1 MARKLTM
8 RQHKFAVEYVA
19 NGGNGTQAAKAAGYG
34 EAGAHVLASQTLRN
48 PKVQQAIAQ
57 AEARIIRRIK
67 VTPEKVMGDL
77 EEARAKAMT
86 VDQVGAAIR
95 ATELQGKQIG
105 MFVDRS
111 VNINVDLNGSHIE
124 ALAALVDARQA
135 TQSGDDDDD

>member
-77 EEARAKAMT
+77 EEARDDGRPGG
-86 VDQVGAAIR
+86 VP
-95 ATELQGKQIG
+95 
-105 MFVDRS
+105 RS
-111 VNINVDLNGSHIE
+111 
-124 ALAALVDARQA
+124 ARPSCRESRSA
-135 TQSGDDDDD
+135 CLSTGL

>member
-34 EAGAHVLASQTLRN
+34 EAGAHVLASNTLRN
-48 PKVQQAIAQ
+48 AKVQQVIAQ
-57 AEARIIRRIK
+57 AEARMIRRIE
-67 VTPEKVMGDL
+67 VTPDKIMADL
-77 EEARAKAMT
+77 EDYKELGVRT
-86 VDQVGAAIR
+86 EQVGAAIR

-111 VNINVDLNGSHIE
+111 VNINVDLNGSHLDQ
-124 ALAALVDARQA
+124 LADLLSGPA
-135 TQSGDDDDD
+135 TTSSDEIDD